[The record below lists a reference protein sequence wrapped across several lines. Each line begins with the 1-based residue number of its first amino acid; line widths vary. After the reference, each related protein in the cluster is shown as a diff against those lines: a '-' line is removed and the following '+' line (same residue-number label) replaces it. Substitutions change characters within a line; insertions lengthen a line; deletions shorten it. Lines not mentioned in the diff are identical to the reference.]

1 MGPAECGQ
9 KVVECHL
16 VRHINGSELKTPLV
30 VVTPKIVIVSDR
42 DIKQMTRSNS
52 PVCSPVPEINLVT
65 QEWQLTGPNLFAP
78 LFLAKRI
85 RIKQF
90 GRLIST

>member
-1 MGPAECGQ
+1 MQ
-9 KVVECHL
+9 VL
-16 VRHINGSELKTPLV
+16 IL
-30 VVTPKIVIVSDR
+30 R
-42 DIKQMTRSNS
+42 DEKGLSARIWKS
-52 PVCSPVPEINLVT
+52 VHV
-65 QEWQLTGPNLFAP
+65 WQLTGPNLFAP